1 MEKKMLDGIKGKV
14 AIVTGAGRGIGQGVA
29 LRLAQEGAKLVI
41 NDRDQEPLDETI
53 KRIQKDGGEVV
64 GIAESVTADD
74 IGEKLAQKAL
84 DTFGDIHIVVPA
96 AGFLWDGM
104 IHRMTNEQFETIINV
119 HLGGTFKV
127 VRDSFKIMREKARE
141 EKENGTTVPARRIV
155 TISSLSGFGNLGQ
168 ANYSAAKA
176 GIAGLT
182 RTVAIEGAMFNVL
195 ANSLA
200 FGLIDTRMTRPIE
213 SQNEYVDGAVQGI
226 PETARQKALEE
237 IPLHRAGSIE
247 EAVGPIVFFCSDL
260 STYTTGA
267 LLEVN
272 GGVHIT

>member
-1 MEKKMLDGIKGKV
+1 MVDGINGRV

-29 LRLAQEGAKLVI
+29 LRLAREGAFVVT
-41 NDRDQEPLDETI
+41 NDRDQEPLNETLAQI
-53 KRIQKDGGEVV
+53 EAAGGSAV
-64 GIAESVTADD
+64 GLAASVTDAD
-74 IGEKLAQKAL
+74 IGERLAQLAL
-84 DTFGDIHIVVPA
+84 DRFGDVHIVVTA

-104 IHRMTNEQFETIINV
+104 IHRMSDHQWQTIIDV
-119 HLGGTFKV
+119 HLGGTFRV
-127 VRDSFKIMREKARE
+127 VRDAFKVMRESARAE
-141 EKENGTTVPARRIV
+141 QERGETPMARRVV

-182 RTVAIEGAMFNVL
+182 RTVALEGAMFNVL

-200 FGLIDTRMTRPIE
+200 FGFIDTRMTRAME
-213 SQNEYVDGAVQGI
+213 SQNEMVGEAIQGI
-226 PETARQKALEE
+226 PEAARNKALDI
-237 IPLHRAGSIE
+237 IPLKRPGSVD
-247 EAVGPIVFFCSDL
+247 EAVGPIIFFCSDL
-260 STYTTGA
+260 STYATGA

>member
-1 MEKKMLDGIKGKV
+1 MVEGIAGRV

-29 LRLAQEGAKLVI
+29 LRLAKEGASVVA
-41 NDRDQEPLDETI
+41 NDLEQGPLDETLRLI
-53 KRIQKDGGEVV
+53 EDAGGRAAGLAASVADPDV
-64 GIAESVTADD
+64 GERLAALAVERFGGLHIAVT
-74 IGEKLAQKAL
+74 
-84 DTFGDIHIVVPA
+84 A

-104 IHRMTNEQFETIINV
+104 IHRMTDEQFDAVVNV
-119 HLGGTFKV
+119 HLGGTFRV
-127 VRDSFKIMREKARE
+127 ARDAFKTMREHARR
-141 EKENGTTVPARRIV
+141 EKERGEEVPARRIV

-182 RTVAIEGAMFNVL
+182 RTLALEGAMFNVL

-200 FGLIDTRMTRPIE
+200 FGFIDTRMTRAME
-213 SQNEYVDGAVQGI
+213 SQSEYVGEAAQGI
-226 PETARQKALEE
+226 PEAARNKALDL
-237 IPLHRAGSIE
+237 IPLKRAAAVE

-260 STYTTGA
+260 STYATGA

-272 GGVHIT
+272 GGVHMS

>member
-1 MEKKMLDGIKGKV
+1 MVEGIAGRV

-29 LRLAQEGAKLVI
+29 LRLAQEGARVVA
-41 NDRDQEPLDETI
+41 NDLDQGPLDETVR
-53 KRIQKDGGEVV
+53 RIEEAGGSAV
-64 GIAESVTADD
+64 GLAASVTDAD
-74 IGEKLAQKAL
+74 IGERLAAL
-84 DTFGDIHIVVPA
+84 AVETYGDIHIVVTA

-104 IHRMTNEQFETIINV
+104 LHRMTDEQFSTIVDV
-119 HLGGTFKV
+119 HLGGTFRV
-127 VRDSFKIMREKARE
+127 VRDAFKTMRENARAE
-141 EKENGTTVPARRIV
+141 RERGEALPARRIV

-168 ANYSAAKA
+168 ANYAAAKA
-176 GIAGLT
+176 GIAGFT

-200 FGLIDTRMTRPIE
+200 FGFIDTRMTRAME
-213 SQNEYVDGAVQGI
+213 TQNEYVGGAVQGI
-226 PETARQKALEE
+226 PEAARQKALEM
-237 IPLHRAGSIE
+237 IPLKRPGAVE

-260 STYTTGA
+260 STYATGA

>member
-1 MEKKMLDGIKGKV
+1 MLDGIKGKV

-84 DTFGDIHIVVPA
+84 DTFGDIHILVPA

-119 HLGGTFKV
+119 HLVGTFKV

>member
-1 MEKKMLDGIKGKV
+1 MIDGIAGRV

-29 LRLAQEGAKLVI
+29 LRLAREGANVVV
-41 NDRDQEPLDETI
+41 NDRDQGPLDETI
-53 KRIQKDGGEVV
+53 RQIEADGGKAV
-64 GIAESVTADD
+64 GLAASVTDPD
-74 IGEKLAQKAL
+74 VGERLANLAVEAYS
-84 DTFGDIHIVVPA
+84 DVHIVVTA

-104 IHRMTNEQFETIINV
+104 LHRMTDDQFQTIVDV
-119 HLGGTFKV
+119 HLGGTFRV
-127 VRDSFKIMREKARE
+127 VRDAFKVMREKARA
-141 EKENGTTVPARRIV
+141 EKERGEAVPARRIV

-200 FGLIDTRMTRPIE
+200 FGFIDTRMTRAIE
-213 SQNEYVDGAVQGI
+213 TQNEYVGEAVQGI
-226 PETARQKALEE
+226 PEAARQKALEL
-237 IPLHRAGSIE
+237 IPLKRPGAVE
-247 EAVGPIVFFCSDL
+247 EAVGPIIFFCSDL
-260 STYTTGA
+260 STYATGA

>member
-1 MEKKMLDGIKGKV
+1 MLDGIKNKV

-29 LRLAQEGAKLVI
+29 IRLAKEGAKLVI
-41 NDRDQEPLDETI
+41 NDRDQEPLDHTI
-53 KRIQKDGGEVV
+53 DLIKSAGGDVV
-64 GIAESVTADD
+64 GVAASVTDDD
-74 IGEKLAQKAL
+74 IGDQLAKAAIER
-84 DTFGDIHIVVPA
+84 FGDIHIVVPA

-104 IHRMTNEQFETIINV
+104 IHKMSNEQFDTIINV

-127 VRDSFKIMREKARE
+127 VRDTFKVMRENARL
-141 EKENGTTVPARRIV
+141 EKEKGVTVPARRIV

-213 SQNEYVDGAVQGI
+213 SQQEFVDGAVQGI
-226 PETARQKALEE
+226 PESARNKALDE
-237 IPLHRAGSIE
+237 IPLHRAGTIE

-260 STYTTGA
+260 ATYATGA
-267 LLEVN
+267 LLEIN

>member
-1 MEKKMLDGIKGKV
+1 MGFDVKGKV

-53 KRIQKDGGEVV
+53 KRIQTDGGEVV

-176 GIAGLT
+176 GVVGLT
-182 RTVAIEGAMFNVL
+182 QSAAKEFASRGITVNAIAPGFISTDMTNDLNSQAILSAIPLGRIGEPEDVAGTVRFL
-195 ANSLA
+195 AADPSA
-200 FGLIDTRMTRPIE
+200 AYITGQTI
-213 SQNEYVDGAVQGI
+213 QVDGGMVM
-226 PETARQKALEE
+226 
-237 IPLHRAGSIE
+237 S
-247 EAVGPIVFFCSDL
+247 
-260 STYTTGA
+260 
-267 LLEVN
+267 
-272 GGVHIT
+272 

>member
-1 MEKKMLDGIKGKV
+1 MLDGIKGKV

-41 NDRDQEPLDETI
+41 NDRDQEPLAETI

>member
-14 AIVTGAGRGIGQGVA
+14 AVVTGAGRGIGQGVA

-213 SQNEYVDGAVQGI
+213 SQTEYVDGAVQGI

>member
-1 MEKKMLDGIKGKV
+1 MVDGIAGRV

-29 LRLAQEGAKLVI
+29 LRLAREGASVVV
-41 NDRDQEPLDETI
+41 NDRDQGPLDETI
-53 KRIQKDGGEVV
+53 RQIEADGGKAV
-64 GIAESVTADD
+64 GLAASVTDPD
-74 IGEKLAQKAL
+74 VGERLANLAVEAY
-84 DTFGDIHIVVPA
+84 GDVHIVVTA

-104 IHRMTNEQFETIINV
+104 LHRMTDDQFQTIVDV
-119 HLGGTFKV
+119 HLGGTFRV
-127 VRDSFKIMREKARE
+127 VRDAFKVMREKARA
-141 EKENGTTVPARRIV
+141 EKEGGDAVPARRIV

-200 FGLIDTRMTRPIE
+200 FGFIDTRMTRAIE
-213 SQNEYVDGAVQGI
+213 TQNEYVGEAVQGI
-226 PETARQKALEE
+226 PEAARQKALEL
-237 IPLHRAGSIE
+237 IPLKRPGAIE
-247 EAVGPIVFFCSDL
+247 EAVGPIIFFCSDL
-260 STYTTGA
+260 STYATGA

>member
-1 MEKKMLDGIKGKV
+1 MVEGIAGRV

-29 LRLAQEGAKLVI
+29 LRLAKEGASVVA
-41 NDRDQEPLDETI
+41 NDLDQAPLDETLRLI
-53 KRIQKDGGEVV
+53 REAGGSAAGLAASVADPDV
-64 GIAESVTADD
+64 GERLASLAVERFGGLHIAVA
-74 IGEKLAQKAL
+74 
-84 DTFGDIHIVVPA
+84 A

-104 IHRMTNEQFETIINV
+104 IHRMTDEQFESVVNV
-119 HLGGTFKV
+119 HLGGTFRVARDAFKV
-127 VRDSFKIMREKARE
+127 MREHARQ
-141 EKENGTTVPARRIV
+141 EKERGEEVPARRIV

-182 RTVAIEGAMFNVL
+182 RTLALEGAMFNVL

-200 FGLIDTRMTRPIE
+200 FGFIDTRMTRAME
-213 SQNEYVDGAVQGI
+213 SQSEYVGGAAQGI
-226 PETARQKALEE
+226 PEAARSKALDL
-237 IPLHRAGSIE
+237 IPLKRAASVE

-260 STYTTGA
+260 STYATGA

-272 GGVHIT
+272 GGVHMS

>member
-247 EAVGPIVFFCSDL
+247 EAVGPIIFFCSDL

>member
-1 MEKKMLDGIKGKV
+1 MEGIIGRT

-29 LRLAQEGAKLVI
+29 IRLAQEGANIVV
-41 NDRDQEPLDETI
+41 NDRDQGPLDETI
-53 KRIQKDGGEVV
+53 AEIQSHGGKAV
-64 GIAESVTADD
+64 GLAASVTDPG
-74 IGEKLAQKAL
+74 IGERLAKLAV
-84 DTFGDIHIVVPA
+84 DSFGDIHIVVTA

-104 IHRMTNEQFETIINV
+104 LHRMTDDQFQTIIDV
-119 HLGGTFKV
+119 HLGGTFRV
-127 VRDSFKIMREKARE
+127 VRDSFKIMREHARAE
-141 EKENGTTVPARRIV
+141 QERGEAVPARRVV

-168 ANYSAAKA
+168 ANYAAAKA
-176 GIAGLT
+176 GIAGFT
-182 RTVAIEGAMFNVL
+182 RTVALEGALFNIL

-200 FGLIDTRMTRPIE
+200 FGFIDTRMTRAIE
-213 SQNEYVDGAVQGI
+213 SQNEYVDQAVQGI
-226 PETARQKALEE
+226 PEAARQRALDM
-237 IPLHRAGSIE
+237 IPLKRSGSID